1 MNWRNRPMVGFDLES
16 SGLAIETANI
26 VTACVG
32 IAGPTGWSPRNWL
45 LQQPEPIPDE
55 ATAIHGITTEHA
67 NEHGVPPEVALPQIR
82 DDLYK
87 AWGHGMPVVGHHVGG
102 YDFNLL
108 NHCLV
113 RHGFPQLEIRG
124 VVLDTLVLDKRADPY
139 RKGSRRLTAVAAHHG
154 VILSESDAHGAEADA
169 LAACRIAWKIGA
181 GWLDLQ
187 HLHDEQVVAYRQQRE
202 SLAHYFRTK
211 KGDEETAAQIE
222 SDTHWPIRPWTDPQ
236 QELIA

>member
-1 MNWRNRPMVGFDLES
+1 MLGIDS
-16 SGLAIETANI
+16 ETTGVDVETDRI
-26 VTACVG
+26 VTFCAG
-32 IAGPTGWSPRNWL
+32 IASPTGWQPRTWL
-45 LQQPEPIPDE
+45 LQQDQPIPQA
-55 ATAIHGITTEHA
+55 ATDVHGITTEHA
-67 NEHGVPPEVALPQIR
+67 NTHGVRPEKALPEIR

-87 AWGHGMPVVGHHVGG
+87 AWEHGMPLVG
-102 YDFNLL
+102 FNLCFDL
-108 NHCLV
+108 TLFDRELR
-113 RHGFPQLEIRG
+113 RHGFDGLEIRG
-124 VVLDTLVLDKRADPY
+124 PVIDVFVLDKRADPY

-222 SDTHWPIRPWTDPQ
+222 TDTDWPMRHYINPQ
-236 QELIA
+236 QELIP